1 MKTMTCKQLGGAC
14 DMAFHANTFEEMAQL
29 SRTHAMDMMTKN
41 DALHMQAMENMK
53 GLINSP
59 QAMQQWMADKSKVFN
74 ALANR

>member
-53 GLINSP
+53 GLMNSP
-59 QAMQQWMADKSKVFN
+59 QAMQQWMADKSKEFN